1 MLCQEWCEIS
11 FTLPLANCHYVTT
24 TGEFRAKQ
32 V

>member
-1 MLCQEWCEIS
+1 MLCRERCEIS
-11 FTLPLANCHYVTT
+11 FTLLLANSHYVTT